1 VFFSFYFLISA
12 VNSKSHYIMKYYF
25 LALFLLPITLSA
37 QTSVHQPSKAALVNV
52 FLGSSGDHGQMTPA
66 ATYPFSMLSI
76 GPQTYPKLHA
86 GYEYKAKIFLGFTH
100 NRFEGVGCQGS
111 GGNILIKPYLGESPA
126 ASGLVKTS
134 ESAAPGSYEVAFSNR
149 IKAAFSVVEKQGLEH
164 YDFPA
169 GPKGFYFDL
178 SHTLANHFV
187 SEQHEINGQTISG
200 YVEARTTCNVGTYKI
215 YYHIA
220 VDKPVK
226 WTDSANHKLTAVLD
240 PSESSA
246 EIRVSF
252 SSVDVAH
259 AVSAMDNRNF
269 PAMKTAAAKGWNEVL
284 GRIKVKGD
292 PEREKL
298 FYSLLYRT
306 MQSPYVISE
315 KDGSYRATDGTLQHS
330 RETMYNGWAIWDNY
344 RTQLPLL
351 ALALPE
357 KYKGITNSIANLY
370 VYGKKDYATRHEPS
384 NTVRTEHAIVVLLDA
399 YRKGYKVDFAG
410 ICDSLIKDVDRL
422 DYSHPDKALE
432 SSYDAWA
439 LAQILK
445 VLKKDELSAKYL
457 KKAAEYKTYW
467 KKDFED
473 VTRRDVDQV
482 SARGLY
488 QGTILQYRWFAPFDL
503 KGLIELMGGD
513 AAYIKQLDHFFEND
527 QYNHANEPDIQA
539 PFMYNASTKPY
550 KSQVLVHKLAAD
562 TVVQYYFNDNSR
574 GIDPFID
581 RIYKN
586 QPDAYIR
593 TMDDDAGANSAW
605 FVFAA
610 CGFSPA
616 CVGSPVYYLNVPLF
630 PEVSFEWP
638 NRKAFKITTENYS
651 ERHPYI
657 AQVKL
662 NGRVLDRTWI
672 THEEIMKGGEL
683 VITAADHP
691 NDSLGVK
698 TRWMS
703 DMNR

>member
-1 VFFSFYFLISA
+1 
-12 VNSKSHYIMKYYF
+12 MKHLLLF
-25 LALFLLPITLSA
+25 LFLLPLTLAA
-37 QTSVHQPSKAALVNV
+37 QSPAGQPSKAALVNV

-86 GYEYKAKIFLGFTH
+86 GYEYKAKVFLGFTH

-126 ASGLVKTS
+126 ASALIKTS
-134 ESAAPGSYEVAFSNR
+134 ESAAPGNYEVAFSNK
-149 IKAAFSVVEKQGLEH
+149 IKAAFTVVEKQGVEH

-169 GPKGFYFDL
+169 GAKGFYFDL
-178 SHTLANHFV
+178 SHTLANRFV
-187 SEQHEINGQTISG
+187 SEQHDLNGQSISG
-200 YVEARTTCNVGTYKI
+200 YVEAKTTCSVGTYKI
-215 YYHIA
+215 YYFISI
-220 VDKPVK
+220 DKSVQ
-226 WTDSANHKLTAVLD
+226 WADSANHKLTATLN
-240 PSESSA
+240 PGESNA
-246 EIRVSF
+246 EIRISF

-259 AVSAMDNRNF
+259 AKSALDNRAF
-269 PAMKTAAAKGWNEVL
+269 AQMQAASTQGWDEVL
-284 GRIKVKGD
+284 GRISVKGD
-292 PEREKL
+292 AEREKL

-315 KDGSYRATDGTLQHS
+315 KDGSYRATDGTLQHA
-330 RETMYNGWAIWDNY
+330 REARYNGWAIWDNY

-351 ALALPE
+351 ALAVPE
-357 KYKGITNSIANLY
+357 KYSGITNSIASLY
-370 VYGKKDYATRHEPS
+370 VHGKKDYATQHEPS

-410 ICDSLIKDVDRL
+410 ICDSLIKDADRL

-439 LAQILK
+439 LSQILK
-445 VLKKDELSAKYL
+445 ALKKDDLSAKYL

-473 VTRRDVDQV
+473 LTNRDVDQV

-503 KGLIELMGGD
+503 KGLIELMGGN
-513 AAYIKQLDHFFEND
+513 AAYIKQLDHFFDND

-539 PFMYNASTKPY
+539 PFMYNASTEPY
-550 KSQVLVHKLAAD
+550 KSQALVHKLAAD

-586 QPDAYIR
+586 QPDAFIR

-616 CVGSPVYYLNVPLF
+616 CVGAPVYYLNVPLF
-630 PEVSFEWP
+630 PEVAFQWP
-638 NRKAFKITTENYS
+638 NRKTFKITTENYS
-651 ERHPYI
+651 DRHPYI
-657 AQVKL
+657 TQVKL
-662 NGRVLDRTWI
+662 NGKVLDRTWI

-683 VITAADHP
+683 VITASDQP
-691 NDSLGVK
+691 NVTLGLQNL
-698 TRWMS
+698 WMS
-703 DMNR
+703 DMSR

>member
-1 VFFSFYFLISA
+1 MQVSAIIPVSSNIMKHFLIA
-12 VNSKSHYIMKYYF
+12 
-25 LALFLLPITLSA
+25 LLFLPLISIAQSA
-37 QTSVHQPSKAALVNV
+37 SPKHTVSEKVNV

-86 GYEYKAKIFLGFTH
+86 GYEYKAKTFLGFTH

-111 GGNILIKPYLGESPA
+111 GGNILIKPYLGNNPS
-126 ASGLVKTS
+126 ASALVKTA
-134 ESAAPGSYEVAFSNR
+134 ESAAPGNYQVSFSNK
-149 IKAAFSVVEKQGLEH
+149 IKAAFTVVEKQGLEH

-169 GPKGFYFDL
+169 GEKGFYFDL
-178 SHTLANHFV
+178 KHTLANQFV
-187 SEQHEINGQTISG
+187 SEQHEVGGQSISG
-200 YVEARTTCNVGTYKI
+200 YIEAKTTCNVGTYKI
-215 YYHIA
+215 YYYITI
-220 VDKPVK
+220 DKPVK
-226 WTDSANHKLTAVLD
+226 WADSANHKLTATLD
-240 PSESSA
+240 ASESNA

-259 AVSAMDNRNF
+259 AKSALDKREFVQMQ
-269 PAMKTAAAKGWNEVL
+269 TASTRGWDEVL
-284 GRIKVKGD
+284 NHIYVKGD
-292 PEREKL
+292 AEREKL

-315 KDGSYRATDGTLQHS
+315 KDGSYRATDGSLQHS
-330 RETMYNGWAIWDNY
+330 KETMYNGWAIWDNY

-351 ALALPE
+351 AIALPE
-357 KYKGITNSIANLY
+357 RYKGITASISNLY
-370 VYGKKDYATRHEPS
+370 AFGKKDYATQHEPS

-399 YRKGYKVDFAG
+399 YRKGFKVDFKG

-422 DYSHPDKALE
+422 DYSHPEKALE

-439 LAQILK
+439 LSQILK
-445 VLKKDELSAKYL
+445 VLKKDDLSARYL

-513 AAYIKQLDHFFEND
+513 AAYIRQLDHFFEND

-539 PFMYNASTKPY
+539 PYMYNASSQPF
-550 KSQVLVHKLAAD
+550 KSQALVHKLAVD

-586 QPDAYIR
+586 KPDAYIR

-630 PEVSFEWP
+630 PTVSFAWP
-638 NRKAFKITTENYS
+638 DGKVFHIATKNYS
-651 ERHPYI
+651 DQHPYI
-657 AQVKL
+657 SKVML
-662 NGRVLDRTWI
+662 NGKILDRTWI
-672 THEEIMKGGEL
+672 THEEIMKGGQL
-683 VITAADHP
+683 VITASEKP
-691 NDSLGVK
+691 SETGVK
-698 TRWMS
+698 NTWVS
-703 DMNR
+703 DMRK

>member
-1 VFFSFYFLISA
+1 
-12 VNSKSHYIMKYYF
+12 MKFCF
-25 LALFLLPITLSA
+25 LALILLPLFLSA
-37 QTSVHQPSKAALVNV
+37 QHIPDNAPGAPATGRAGTWSSPSGLVNV

-86 GYEYKAKIFLGFTH
+86 GYEYKAKLFLGFTH

-111 GGNILIKPYLGESPA
+111 GGNILIKPFLGANPS
-126 ASGLVKTS
+126 ASVLMKTT
-134 ESAAPGSYEVAFSNR
+134 ESAAPGNYEVAFSNK
-149 IKAAFSVVEKQGLEH
+149 IKASFTVLEKQGLEH

-169 GPKGFYFDL
+169 GEKGFYFDL
-178 SHTLANHFV
+178 KHTLANQFV
-187 SEQHEINGQTISG
+187 SEEHELSGQSISG

-215 YYHIA
+215 YYYITI
-220 VDKPVK
+220 DKPVK
-226 WTDSANHKLTAVLD
+226 WADSGNHKLTATLS
-240 PSESSA
+240 PSESNA

-259 AVSAMDNRNF
+259 AKSAADNRAF
-269 PAMKTAAAKGWNEVL
+269 AQMKTASTQGWDEVL
-284 GRIKVKGD
+284 GRISVKGD
-292 PEREKL
+292 TEREKL

-315 KDGSYRATDGTLQHS
+315 KDGTYRATDGSLQRS
-330 RETMYNGWAIWDNY
+330 KEPMYNGWAIWDNY

-351 ALALPE
+351 ALAVPE
-357 KYKGITNSIANLY
+357 KYKGISTSIAKLY
-370 VYGKKDYATRHEPS
+370 AYGKKDYATQHEPS

-399 YRKGYKVDFAG
+399 YRKGFKVDFAG

-422 DYSHPDKALE
+422 DYGHPDKALE

-445 VLKKDELSAKYL
+445 VLKKHELSAKYL

-473 VTRRDVDQV
+473 VTKRDVDQV

-513 AAYIKQLDHFFEND
+513 AAYIKQLDHFFDND

-539 PFMYNASTKPY
+539 PYMYNASTEPY
-550 KSQVLVHKLAAD
+550 KSQALVHQLAVD

-574 GIDPFID
+574 GIDPFVD

-610 CGFSPA
+610 AGISPA

-630 PEVSFEWP
+630 PEVAFQWTKGKSF
-638 NRKAFKITTENYS
+638 RITTENYS
-651 ERHPYI
+651 DQHPYI
-657 AQVKL
+657 ASVKL
-662 NGRVLDRTWI
+662 NGKVLDRTWI

-683 VITAADHP
+683 VIIASDKP
-691 NDSLGVK
+691 VKISLDK
-698 TRWMS
+698 AWIS
-703 DMNR
+703 DMNK

>member
-1 VFFSFYFLISA
+1 
-12 VNSKSHYIMKYYF
+12 MKYFF
-25 LALFLLPITLSA
+25 LTLLLLPLFSA
-37 QTSVHQPSKAALVNV
+37 AQSDSNPSSPSGQVNV

-66 ATYPFSMLSI
+66 AAYPFSMLSI

-86 GYEYKAKIFLGFTH
+86 GYEHKAKLFLGFTH

-111 GGNILIKPYLGESPA
+111 GGNILIKPYLGANPA
-126 ASGLVKTS
+126 ASALIKTS
-134 ESAAPGSYEVAFSNR
+134 ESASPGNYQVAFSNR
-149 IKAAFSVVEKQGLEH
+149 IKAAFTVVEKQGLEH

-169 GPKGFYFDL
+169 GEKGFYFDL
-178 SHTLANHFV
+178 KHTLANQFV
-187 SEQHEINGQTISG
+187 SEAHQLNGQSISG
-200 YVEARTTCNVGTYKI
+200 FVEARTTCNVGTYKI
-215 YYHIA
+215 YYYITI
-220 VDKPVK
+220 DQPVK
-226 WTDSANHKLTAVLD
+226 WADSANHKLTATLNA
-240 PSESSA
+240 SASSA
-246 EIRVSF
+246 EVRVSF

-259 AVSAMDNRNF
+259 AKSAADNRGF
-269 PAMKTAAAKGWNEVL
+269 DQMKAAGTQGWDEVL
-284 GRIKVKGD
+284 GRIRVKGD
-292 PEREKL
+292 AEREKL

-315 KDGSYRATDGTLQHS
+315 KDGAYRATDGSLQQS
-330 RETMYNGWAIWDNY
+330 KETMYNGWAIWDNY

-351 ALALPE
+351 ALAVPE
-357 KYKGITNSIANLY
+357 KYKGITAAIANLY
-370 VYGKKDYATRHEPS
+370 AYGKKDYATQHEPS

-399 YRKGYKVDFAG
+399 YRKGFTVDFAG
-410 ICDSLIKDVDRL
+410 ICDSLLKDVDRL

-439 LAQILK
+439 MAQILK

-457 KKAAEYKTYW
+457 KKAAEYKIYW

-473 VTRRDVDQV
+473 LTKRDVDQV

-513 AAYIKQLDHFFEND
+513 AAYNKQLDHFFDND

-539 PFMYNASTKPY
+539 PYMYNASTEPY
-550 KSQVLVHKLAAD
+550 KSQVLVHHLAVD

-630 PEVSFEWP
+630 PEVAFQWP
-638 NRKAFKITTENYS
+638 KGKSFKIRTENYS
-651 ERHPYI
+651 DQHPYI
-657 AQVKL
+657 SKVSL
-662 NGRVLDRTWI
+662 NGKVLDRTWI

-683 VITAADHP
+683 VITAADQP
-691 NDSLGVK
+691 ARVGVEN
-698 TRWMS
+698 RWIS
-703 DMNR
+703 DLNQ

>member
-1 VFFSFYFLISA
+1 
-12 VNSKSHYIMKYYF
+12 MKY
-25 LALFLLPITLSA
+25 LLLSLFLLPLTLAA
-37 QTSVHQPSKAALVNV
+37 QSPAGQPSKAALVNV

-86 GYEYKAKIFLGFTH
+86 GYEYKAKVFLGFTH

-126 ASGLVKTS
+126 ASALIKTS
-134 ESAAPGSYEVAFSNR
+134 ESAAPGNYEVAFSNK
-149 IKAAFSVVEKQGLEH
+149 IKAAFTVLEKQGVEH

-169 GPKGFYFDL
+169 GAKGFYFDL
-178 SHTLANHFV
+178 SHTLANRFV
-187 SEQHEINGQTISG
+187 SEQHDLNGQSISG
-200 YVEARTTCNVGTYKI
+200 YVEAKTTCSVGTYKI
-215 YYHIA
+215 YYFISI
-220 VDKPVK
+220 DKPVQ
-226 WTDSANHKLTAVLD
+226 WADSANHKLTATLN
-240 PSESSA
+240 PGESNA
-246 EIRVSF
+246 EIRISF

-259 AVSAMDNRNF
+259 AKSALDNRAF
-269 PAMKTAAAKGWNEVL
+269 AQMQAASTQGWDEVL
-284 GRIKVKGD
+284 GRISVKGD
-292 PEREKL
+292 AEREKL

-306 MQSPYVISE
+306 MQSPYVITE
-315 KDGSYRATDGTLQHS
+315 KDGSYRATDGTLQHA
-330 RETMYNGWAIWDNY
+330 REARYNGWAIWDNY

-351 ALALPE
+351 ALAVPE
-357 KYKGITNSIANLY
+357 KYSGITNSIASLY
-370 VYGKKDYATRHEPS
+370 VHGKKDYATQHEPS

-410 ICDSLIKDVDRL
+410 ICDSLIKDADRL

-439 LAQILK
+439 LSQILK
-445 VLKKDELSAKYL
+445 ALKKDDLSAKYL
-457 KKAAEYKTYW
+457 TKAAEYKTYW

-473 VTRRDVDQV
+473 LTKRDVDQV

-503 KGLIELMGGD
+503 KGLIELMGGN
-513 AAYIKQLDHFFEND
+513 AAYIKQLDHFFDND

-539 PFMYNASTKPY
+539 PFMYNASTEPY
-550 KSQVLVHKLAAD
+550 KSQALVHKLAAD

-586 QPDAYIR
+586 QPDAFIR

-616 CVGSPVYYLNVPLF
+616 CVGAPVYYLNVPLF
-630 PEVSFEWP
+630 PEVAFQWP
-638 NRKAFKITTENYS
+638 NRKTFKITTENYS
-651 ERHPYI
+651 DRHPYI
-657 AQVKL
+657 TQVKL
-662 NGRVLDRTWI
+662 NGKVLDRTWI

-683 VITAADHP
+683 VITASDQP
-691 NDSLGVK
+691 NVTLGLQNL
-698 TRWMS
+698 WMS
-703 DMNR
+703 DMSR

>member
-1 VFFSFYFLISA
+1 
-12 VNSKSHYIMKYYF
+12 MKYY
-25 LALFLLPITLSA
+25 LLPLLLLPFTLKA
-37 QTSVHQPSKAALVNV
+37 QNSGYTIAQESPSTKVNV
-52 FLGSSGDHGQMTPA
+52 FLGSSGDHGQLTPA

-86 GYEYKAKIFLGFTH
+86 GYEYRAKLFLGFTH

-111 GGNILIKPYLGESPA
+111 GGNILIKPYLGDNPA
-126 ASGLVKTS
+126 ATKLIKTT
-134 ESAAPGSYEVAFSNR
+134 ESAAPGNYNVSFSNK
-149 IKAAFSVVEKQGLEH
+149 IKASFTVLEKQGLEH

-178 SHTLANHFV
+178 SHTLANRFIAEEHV
-187 SEQHEINGQTISG
+187 VEGQDISG
-200 YVEARTTCNVGTYKI
+200 FIQAKTTCSVGIYKI
-215 YYHIA
+215 YYAIHI
-220 VDKPVK
+220 DQPVK
-226 WTDSANHKLTAVLD
+226 WTDSANHKLTAVLTGQG
-240 PSESSA
+240 SSA
-246 EIRVSF
+246 EIRVAF

-259 AVSAMDNRNF
+259 AKANLNSQTFPELKNASTNGWDN
-269 PAMKTAAAKGWNEVL
+269 VL
-284 GRIKVKGD
+284 GSIKVSGD

-306 MQSPYVISE
+306 VQSPYEITE
-315 KDGSYRATDGTLQHS
+315 KDGSYRATNGLVKKS
-330 RETMYNGWAIWDNY
+330 KEPLYNGWAIWDNY

-351 ALALPE
+351 AIIQPE
-357 KYKGITNSIANLY
+357 KYKGMVTSLANLY
-370 VYGKKDYATRHEPS
+370 ANGKKDYATQTEPT

-399 YRKGYKVDFAG
+399 QRKGYKVDFSA
-410 ICDSLIKDVDRL
+410 ICDSLISDVDRL

-457 KKAAEYKTYW
+457 HKAEEYKTYW

-473 VTRRDVDQV
+473 LTKRDVDQV
-482 SARGLY
+482 SARGMY

-539 PFMYNASTKPY
+539 PFMYNASTTPY
-550 KSQVLVHKLAAD
+550 KSQLLVHQLAVD

-574 GIDPFID
+574 GIDPFVD

-593 TMDDDAGANSAW
+593 TMDDDAGALSAW
-605 FVFAA
+605 YVFAA

-616 CVGSPVYYLNVPLF
+616 CVGSPVYYMNVPLF
-630 PEVSFEWP
+630 KSVSFSWP
-638 NRKAFKITTENYS
+638 KGKAFNIRVENFDDS
-651 ERHPYI
+651 RPYI
-657 AQVKL
+657 EQIVL
-662 NGRVLDRTWI
+662 NGKVLDRTWI
-672 THEEIMKGGEL
+672 THEEIIKGGEL
-683 VITAADHP
+683 VITASAEP
-691 NDSLGVK
+691 NQTLGVDK
-698 TRWMS
+698 RWIS
-703 DMNR
+703 DMQK